1 MKLLKKFIY
10 YLKFQHVGYVSYRR
24 KECDDEYIYSFP
36 IKSDFLVLHFNK
48 LFKFLEKYW
57 VKKNNLILA
66 EHKDFLE
73 EILESEQEV
82 PGFLYQFNEENIK
95 LGESLL
101 KEYEEGKIGF
111 EKVQRKKVGKWKRLW
126 NNLTLS
132 I

>member
-1 MKLLKKFIY
+1 MWKKIFKR
-10 YLKFQHVGYVSYRR
+10 LATHYVINGTYIS
-24 KECDDEYIYSFP
+24 KEYDDGCRYSFP
-36 IKSDFLVLHFNK
+36 LQSDFLALYFSKIYYVLID
-48 LFKFLEKYW
+48 YW
-57 VKKNNLILA
+57 VRKNNLILA

-73 EILESEQEV
+73 EILEAEPEV

-126 NNLTLS
+126 KNLTLS

>member
-1 MKLLKKFIY
+1 MWKKIFKR
-10 YLKFQHVGYVSYRR
+10 LATHYVINGTYIS
-24 KECDDEYIYSFP
+24 KEYDDGCRYSFP
-36 IKSDFLVLHFNK
+36 LQSDFLALYFSRIYYA
-48 LFKFLEKYW
+48 LIDYW
-57 VKKNNLILA
+57 ARKNNLILR

-73 EILESEQEV
+73 EILESEPEV
-82 PGFLYQFNEENIK
+82 PGFLYQFNEENVK

-126 NNLTLS
+126 KNLTLS

>member
-1 MKLLKKFIY
+1 MWKKIFKR
-10 YLKFQHVGYVSYRR
+10 LATHYVINGTYIS
-24 KECDDEYIYSFP
+24 KEYDDGCRYSFP
-36 IKSDFLVLHFNK
+36 LQSDFLALYFSK
-48 LFKFLEKYW
+48 IYYALIDYW
-57 VKKNNLILA
+57 VRKNNLILR

-73 EILESEQEV
+73 EILESEPEV
-82 PGFLYQFNEENIK
+82 PGFLYQFNEENVK

-126 NNLTLS
+126 NSLTLS

>member
-1 MKLLKKFIY
+1 MWKKIFKR
-10 YLKFQHVGYVSYRR
+10 LATHYVINGTYIS
-24 KECDDEYIYSFP
+24 KEYDDGCRYSFP
-36 IKSDFLVLHFNK
+36 LQSNFLALYISKIYYALIDF
-48 LFKFLEKYW
+48 W
-57 VKKNNLILA
+57 ARKNNLILR

-73 EILESEQEV
+73 EILEAELEV

-126 NNLTLS
+126 KNLTLS

>member
-1 MKLLKKFIY
+1 MWKKIFKR
-10 YLKFQHVGYVSYRR
+10 LATHYVINGTYIS
-24 KECDDEYIYSFP
+24 KEYDDGCRYSFP
-36 IKSDFLVLHFNK
+36 LQSDFLALYFSKVYYTLID
-48 LFKFLEKYW
+48 YW
-57 VKKNNLILA
+57 VKKNNLILR

-73 EILESEQEV
+73 EILESEPEV

-126 NNLTLS
+126 KNLTLS

>member
-1 MKLLKKFIY
+1 MWKKIFKR
-10 YLKFQHVGYVSYRR
+10 LATHYVINGTYIS
-24 KECDDEYIYSFP
+24 KEYDDGCRYSFP
-36 IKSDFLVLHFNK
+36 LQSDFLALYFSK
-48 LFKFLEKYW
+48 IYYALIDYW
-57 VKKNNLILA
+57 TRKNNLILR

-73 EILESEQEV
+73 EILEAEPEV

-126 NNLTLS
+126 KNLTLS

>member
-1 MKLLKKFIY
+1 MWKKIFKR
-10 YLKFQHVGYVSYRR
+10 LATHYVINGTYIS
-24 KECDDEYIYSFP
+24 KEFDDGCRYSFP
-36 IKSDFLVLHFNK
+36 LQSDFLALYFSKIYYVLID
-48 LFKFLEKYW
+48 YW
-57 VKKNNLILA
+57 ARKNNLILR

-73 EILESEQEV
+73 EILESEPEV

-101 KEYEEGKIGF
+101 KEYKEGKIGF

-126 NNLTLS
+126 KNLTLS

>member
-1 MKLLKKFIY
+1 MINHDIY
-10 YLKFQHVGYVSYRR
+10 EATHYVINGTYIS
-24 KECDDEYIYSFP
+24 KEYDDGCRYSFP
-36 IKSDFLVLHFNK
+36 LQSDFLALYFSKIYYVLID
-48 LFKFLEKYW
+48 YW
-57 VKKNNLILA
+57 ARKNNLILR

-73 EILESEQEV
+73 EILESEPEV

-101 KEYEEGKIGF
+101 KEYKEGKIGF

-126 NNLTLS
+126 KNLTLS

>member
-1 MKLLKKFIY
+1 MWKKIFKR
-10 YLKFQHVGYVSYRR
+10 LATHYVINGTYIS
-24 KECDDEYIYSFP
+24 KEFDDGCRYSFP
-36 IKSDFLVLHFNK
+36 LQSDFLALYFSKIYYVLID
-48 LFKFLEKYW
+48 YW
-57 VKKNNLILA
+57 ARKNNLILR

-73 EILESEQEV
+73 EILESEPEV
-82 PGFLYQFNEENIK
+82 PGFLYQFNEENVK

-126 NNLTLS
+126 NSLTLS

>member
-1 MKLLKKFIY
+1 MWKKIFKR
-10 YLKFQHVGYVSYRR
+10 LATHYVINGTYIS
-24 KECDDEYIYSFP
+24 KEYDDGCRYSFP
-36 IKSDFLVLHFNK
+36 LQSDFLALYFSK
-48 LFKFLEKYW
+48 IYYTLIDYW
-57 VKKNNLILA
+57 TRKNNLILR

-73 EILESEQEV
+73 EILESEPEV

-126 NNLTLS
+126 NSLTLS

>member
-1 MKLLKKFIY
+1 MWKKIFKR
-10 YLKFQHVGYVSYRR
+10 LATHYVINGTYIS
-24 KECDDEYIYSFP
+24 KEYDDGCRYSFP
-36 IKSDFLVLHFNK
+36 LQSDFLALYFSKIYYVLID
-48 LFKFLEKYW
+48 YW
-57 VKKNNLILA
+57 ARKNNLILR

-73 EILESEQEV
+73 EILESEPEV
-82 PGFLYQFNEENIK
+82 PGFLYQFNEENVK

-126 NNLTLS
+126 KNLTLS

>member
-1 MKLLKKFIY
+1 MWKKIFKR
-10 YLKFQHVGYVSYRR
+10 LATHYVINGTYIS
-24 KECDDEYIYSFP
+24 KEYDDDCRYSFP
-36 IKSDFLVLHFNK
+36 LQSDFLALYFSKIYYALIN
-48 LFKFLEKYW
+48 YW

-73 EILESEQEV
+73 EILESEPEV

-126 NNLTLS
+126 KNLTLS

>member
-1 MKLLKKFIY
+1 MWKKIFKR
-10 YLKFQHVGYVSYRR
+10 LATHYVINGTYIS
-24 KECDDEYIYSFP
+24 KEYDDGCRYSFP
-36 IKSDFLVLHFNK
+36 LQSDFLALYFSKIYYVLID
-48 LFKFLEKYW
+48 YW
-57 VKKNNLILA
+57 ARKNNLILR

-73 EILESEQEV
+73 EILESEPEV

-126 NNLTLS
+126 KNLTLS

>member
-1 MKLLKKFIY
+1 MWKKFFKR
-10 YLKFQHVGYVSYRR
+10 LATHYVINGTYIS
-24 KECDDEYIYSFP
+24 KEYDDGCRYSFP
-36 IKSDFLVLHFNK
+36 LQSDFLALYFSK
-48 LFKFLEKYW
+48 IYYALIDYW
-57 VKKNNLILA
+57 VRKNNLILR

-73 EILESEQEV
+73 EILESEPEV
-82 PGFLYQFNEENIK
+82 PGFLYQFNEENVK

-126 NNLTLS
+126 NSLTLS

>member
-1 MKLLKKFIY
+1 MWKKIFKR
-10 YLKFQHVGYVSYRR
+10 LTTHYVINGTYIS
-24 KECDDEYIYSFP
+24 KEYDDGCRYSFP
-36 IKSDFLVLHFNK
+36 LQSDFLALYFSK
-48 LFKFLEKYW
+48 IYYTLIDYW

-73 EILESEQEV
+73 EILESEPEV

-126 NNLTLS
+126 KNLTLS

>member
-1 MKLLKKFIY
+1 MWKKVFKR
-10 YLKFQHVGYVSYRR
+10 LATHYVINGTYIS
-24 KECDDEYIYSFP
+24 KEYDDGCRYSFP
-36 IKSDFLVLHFNK
+36 LQSDFLALYFSK
-48 LFKFLEKYW
+48 IYYTLIDYW
-57 VKKNNLILA
+57 ARKNNLILR

-73 EILESEQEV
+73 EILESEPEV

-126 NNLTLS
+126 NSLTLS

>member
-1 MKLLKKFIY
+1 MWKKIFKR
-10 YLKFQHVGYVSYRR
+10 LDTHYVINGTYIS
-24 KECDDEYIYSFP
+24 KEYDDGCRYSFP
-36 IKSDFLVLHFNK
+36 LQSDFLALYFSK
-48 LFKFLEKYW
+48 TYYALIDFW
-57 VKKNNLILA
+57 ARKNNLILR

-73 EILESEQEV
+73 EILESEPEV

-126 NNLTLS
+126 NSLTLS

>member
-1 MKLLKKFIY
+1 MWKKIFKR
-10 YLKFQHVGYVSYRR
+10 LATHYVINGTYIS
-24 KECDDEYIYSFP
+24 KEYDDGCRYSFP
-36 IKSDFLVLHFNK
+36 LQSDFLALYFSKIYYVLID
-48 LFKFLEKYW
+48 YW
-57 VKKNNLILA
+57 ARKNNLILR

-73 EILESEQEV
+73 EILESEPEV

-101 KEYEEGKIGF
+101 KEYKEGKIGF

-126 NNLTLS
+126 KNLTLS

>member
-10 YLKFQHVGYVSYRR
+10 YLKFQHVGYASYRR

-36 IKSDFLVLHFNK
+36 IKSDFLVLHLNK
-48 LFKFLEKYW
+48 LFKFLERYW

-66 EHKDFLE
+66 KHKDFLK
-73 EILESEQEV
+73 EILESEPEV

-101 KEYEEGKIGF
+101 KEYEEGKISFG
-111 EKVQRKKVGKWKRLW
+111 KVQRKKVGKCKRLW
-126 NNLTLS
+126 KNLTLS

>member
-1 MKLLKKFIY
+1 MWKKIFKR
-10 YLKFQHVGYVSYRR
+10 LATHYVINGTYIS
-24 KECDDEYIYSFP
+24 KEYDDGCRYSFP
-36 IKSDFLVLHFNK
+36 LQSDFLALYFSK
-48 LFKFLEKYW
+48 IYYALIDYW
-57 VKKNNLILA
+57 TRKNNLILR

-73 EILESEQEV
+73 EILESEPEV

-111 EKVQRKKVGKWKRLW
+111 EKYKERRLESGKDCGR
-126 NNLTLS
+126 

>member
-1 MKLLKKFIY
+1 MWKKIFKR
-10 YLKFQHVGYVSYRR
+10 LATHYVINGTYIS
-24 KECDDEYIYSFP
+24 KEYDDGCRYSFP
-36 IKSDFLVLHFNK
+36 LQSDFLALYFSKIYYVLID
-48 LFKFLEKYW
+48 YW
-57 VKKNNLILA
+57 ARKNNLILR

-73 EILESEQEV
+73 EILESEPEV

-126 NNLTLS
+126 NSLTLS

>member
-1 MKLLKKFIY
+1 MWKKIFKR
-10 YLKFQHVGYVSYRR
+10 LATHYVINGTYIS
-24 KECDDEYIYSFP
+24 KEFDDGCRYSFP
-36 IKSDFLVLHFNK
+36 LQSDFLALYFSKIYYVLID
-48 LFKFLEKYW
+48 YW
-57 VKKNNLILA
+57 ARKNNLILR

-73 EILESEQEV
+73 EILESEPEV
-82 PGFLYQFNEENIK
+82 PGFLYQFNEENVK

-126 NNLTLS
+126 KNLTLS